1 MQLYNCGFLQ
11 TTPENHT
18 KQFWNAFQDALDSNI
33 RGIDGKR
40 RILSIIADTFS
51 YETIKRNLSV
61 SIKIYK
67 IIKKKNLIK
76 FI

>member
-1 MQLYNCGFLQ
+1 M
-11 TTPENHT
+11 PENHT
-18 KQFWNAFQDALDSNI
+18 EQFWNAFQDVLDSNI

-67 IIKKKNLIK
+67 L
-76 FI
+76 

>member
-1 MQLYNCGFLQ
+1 VCGFLQ

-40 RILSIIADTFS
+40 RILSIIADIFS
-51 YETIKRNLSV
+51 YETIKQNLSV
-61 SIKIYK
+61 SIEIYK
-67 IIKKKNLIK
+67 NYKKKKNLIK